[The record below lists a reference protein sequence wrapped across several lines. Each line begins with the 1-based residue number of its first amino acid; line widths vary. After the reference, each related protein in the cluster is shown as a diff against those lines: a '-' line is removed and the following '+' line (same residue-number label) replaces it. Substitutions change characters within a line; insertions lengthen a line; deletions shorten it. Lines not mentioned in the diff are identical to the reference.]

1 MRVAIG
7 SDHAGYE
14 LKDAIV
20 KILKNNN
27 YEVVDFGTCDSKS
40 VDYPDYGLKVAEAVK
55 EGDCEKGI
63 IICGTG
69 IGISVSANKVPG
81 VRAALCT
88 NSLMARLS
96 REHNNA
102 NVLALG
108 ARIVGFD
115 LAIDIVETWL
125 KTEFL
130 GDRHQRRLDKIEDIE
145 KKYGR

>member
-1 MRVAIG
+1 MRVAI
-7 SDHAGYE
+7 SNDHAGYE
-14 LKDAIV
+14 LKDEIV
-20 KILKNNN
+20 KILKNSN

-55 EGDCEKGI
+55 NGECEKGI

-81 VRAALCT
+81 IRAALCT

-108 ARIVGFD
+108 ARIVGLD
-115 LAIDIVETWL
+115 LALDIVETWL

>member
-1 MRVAIG
+1 MRVAI
-7 SDHAGYE
+7 SNDHAGYE
-14 LKDAIV
+14 LKDEIV
-20 KILKNNN
+20 KILQNNN

-40 VDYPDYGLKVAEAVK
+40 VDYPDYGLKVAEAVRS
-55 EGDCEKGI
+55 GDCEKGI

-81 VRAALCT
+81 IRAALCT

-108 ARIVGFD
+108 ARIVGLD
-115 LAIDIVETWL
+115 LALDIVETWL

>member
-1 MRVAIG
+1 
-7 SDHAGYE
+7 
-14 LKDAIV
+14 
-20 KILKNNN
+20 
-27 YEVVDFGTCDSKS
+27 
-40 VDYPDYGLKVAEAVK
+40 
-55 EGDCEKGI
+55 
-63 IICGTG
+63 
-69 IGISVSANKVPG
+69 
-81 VRAALCT
+81 
-88 NSLMARLS
+88 MARLS